1 MISPV
6 KLETSSSFLASFFR
20 YPASVS
26 LSSCSFSCREVF
38 TVAISPAM
46 FETRDSCWASA
57 LYPSSASLSSS
68 SWLLIVSRI
77 CSRLSKDSF
86 RSDFNSSYSFSLV
99 LNLCG
104 KSKGNGSGQ
113 GPQEG
118 RGQRLTMLL
127 SIRTARC
134 RFSVPFARRIFI
146 LWLKAFHLDYL

>member
-6 KLETSSSFLASFFR
+6 KLETSSSFLASFFW

-57 LYPSSASLSSS
+57 LYPSASLSSS

-104 KSKGNGSGQ
+104 KSKGNGSG
-113 GPQEG
+113 